1 MRKTT
6 RKTNW
11 KTHQK
16 GAACG
21 VEWGGGARGVWRG
34 QTLSKLEPLKSQTF
48 RANKTKLVNYTE
60 KNKYMYAPE
69 MVLIKP

>member
-21 VEWGGGARGVWRG
+21 VEWGGRGKGGLAGPDVVKVGATKKPNFQG
-34 QTLSKLEPLKSQTF
+34 QQDQVGKLHRKE
-48 RANKTKLVNYTE
+48 
-60 KNKYMYAPE
+60 
-69 MVLIKP
+69 